1 MRRTAAI
8 TTATA
13 ALVAVATTALAEE
26 VNVYSYRQPE
36 LIQPLLDAFT
46 DETGIQVNS
55 VFIKEG
61 LLERLR
67 AEGARSP
74 ADLVLTVDIS
84 RLTALEDAGLTQ
96 AVESDVLHENIPEE
110 MRDDDGHWFGLTGR
124 ARLVYASKERVDP
137 GEITT
142 YEDLAS
148 GTWKG
153 RICTRSGAHSYTLG
167 LVGAMIVHHGEEYTR
182 EWLQGLKDN
191 LARKPQGGDRPQIRA
206 VAAGECD
213 IALGNSYYI
222 AAMLNDPED
231 KEAAEAVNVIFPEF
245 EDGGT
250 HINISGVAM
259 TKSAP
264 NREAA
269 LKLMEF
275 LASPEGQRIYG
286 EINSEFP
293 VLDSVEASELI
304 QSWGPIERDTADLN
318 DISAARPAAL
328 RLVEEV
334 AFDN

>member
-1 MRRTAAI
+1 MHRTAAI
-8 TTATA
+8 AAILAAAATA
-13 ALVAVATTALAEE
+13 APAEE

-36 LIQPLLDAFT
+36 LIQPLIDAFT
-46 DETGIQVNS
+46 EKTGIAVNS
-55 VFIKEG
+55 AFIKEG

-67 AEGARSP
+67 AEGDRSP

-84 RLTALEDAGLTQ
+84 RLSALEEAGLTQ
-96 AVESDVLHENIPEE
+96 AVESEVLNENVPEE

-124 ARLVYASKERVDP
+124 ARLIYASKERVDLA
-137 GEITT
+137 EVTT

-148 GTWKG
+148 DKWEG
-153 RICTRSGAHSYTLG
+153 RICTRSGAHDYTLG
-167 LVGAMIVHHGEEYTR
+167 LVAAMIVHHGEDYTR
-182 EWLQGLKDN
+182 EWLKGLKEN
-191 LARKPQGGDRPQIRA
+191 LARKPQGGDRPQVRA

-222 AAMLNDPED
+222 AAMLNDPEQ
-231 KEAAEAVNVIFPEF
+231 KEAAQAVNVLFPKF

-275 LASPEGQRIYG
+275 LASPEGQRIYA

-293 VLDSVEASELI
+293 VLSSVEASELVE
-304 QSWGPIERDTADLN
+304 SWGPIERDMADL
-318 DISAARPAAL
+318 DEIAAERATAL

-334 AFDN
+334 AFDS